1 MIIYIHQLIRGVGG
15 FVFRNDNANDSQLQ
29 SDNDSR
35 CAGESVSEAPTYK
48 IKSHTHII
56 YIGDL

>member
-1 MIIYIHQLIRGVGG
+1 MLHCSIASWTFDVGLRVIIYINQLIRGDGG

-35 CAGESVSEAPTYK
+35 CAGESVS
-48 IKSHTHII
+48 
-56 YIGDL
+56 